1 MLCSKYRK
9 IPDKERLEVERKL
22 TRWKVSEETFHV
34 LKPLDEGEPTLRKVQ
49 RLYSVV
55 LLFKNWK

>member
-34 LKPLDEGEPTLRKVQ
+34 LKPLDEEEPTLRKVR

-55 LLFKNWK
+55 